1 VITDAL
7 QKQRLFLNLDCVGD
21 TSLKISQRF
30 LWPLT
35 FISPLLMAEQF
46 DYENLDL
53 DALMGMDVQ
62 VTSAMKRTQS
72 AFDTASSIYV
82 LSKEQITNSGAMSV
96 PEALKMVPGLIVR
109 QLDNNQWAI
118 SSRGVASRFSSKLL
132 VMIDGQS
139 LYTPKFAAVYWETL
153 NVPLYDIERIEVIRG
168 QGGLLWGSNANN
180 GVINIITKNSI
191 DTRDTLAT
199 ATTGNQINVDTNFRY
214 GNDIGNKGSYRIYG
228 HAKHANAS
236 KKGARLKPNDTTKQ
250 YSFGI
255 RADYTPNDE
264 LSGLFQGDVTHSK
277 LGQNYRG
284 VVDATNENIAF
295 SDDLKRIDS
304 RMMARLEHRISG
316 NANQMLQVSWL
327 KQNGSQA
334 YIKEHFE
341 SIDIDYQMNFIY
353 QSLQF
358 DWGLNY
364 RYNTISF
371 AQSVFLDSDKDL
383 DNLQQYGGLIQAQYN
398 FTPDTLDFII
408 GTKLDHN
415 DLTGWENQPSARL
428 VYKPIENHLVWS
440 AISRSVRI
448 PTLIEFNDNFKLNGT
463 KVIDVLGTSTGLV
476 AIDEYRIATFLNGN
490 DKVKSENYISHE
502 LGYRFSDN
510 DWSMDFSA
518 YNTRGKNVAVINL
531 NTHFEQFLPALA
543 LFRSG
548 EIPQAAQALTTTQI
562 NLDLIS
568 VGKTT
573 TKGFDVVLSWQPMD
587 TLSTE
592 LGYSYTDF
600 KYSLPYDTSS
610 VVGFDSTNRQLF
622 AKANYTLFNGHS
634 LFSTL
639 RVENSNAYNTDNY
652 AALDLTWNWQI
663 NQQWSTALSGK
674 NLLASSHIEYGNTN
688 ETYTIPNYID
698 ESFTFTIMT
707 TF

>member
-1 VITDAL
+1 M
-7 QKQRLFLNLDCVGD
+7 NLDCVGD

-518 YNTRGKNVAVINL
+518 YNTHGKNVAVINL

-587 TLSTE
+587 TLSAE

-600 KYSLPYDTSS
+600 KYSLPYDTRP

-674 NLLASSHIEYGNTN
+674 NLLASSHIEYGNTR